1 MFRVVQISRTMKR
14 VTNLQFTRRNVMGR
28 ILAFLF
34 LTITAVAQQLPR
46 EDAVRI
52 AEFYRLAE
60 QIQDRVWPNWSKT
73 PAPLLL
79 VTDKTE
85 FLTRHH
91 KSCGRSLRPST
102 AVRHSSTG
110 HVPGVRPT
118 RDHSDRA
125 GAKYGCQD
133 QHAMVDHPHA
143 RTLSSAPG
151 WAARIFRNCGAVRP
165 ERGRYDRNVDAEL
178 SIPVRA
184 ARGSDIVLEA
194 TGSAAQFSSYE
205 RP

>member
-1 MFRVVQISRTMKR
+1 MIRVAQISRTNEAGDES
-14 VTNLQFTRRNVMGR
+14 TNSPVATYGR

-79 VTDKTE
+79 VTDKRS
-85 FLTRHH
+85 FLPGTQRPRRRSTRVAED
-91 KSCGRSLRPST
+91 LTPSA

-125 GAKYGCQD
+125 GAKYGCQG
-133 QHAMVDHPHA
+133 QHAI
-143 RTLSSAPG
+143 G
-151 WAARIFRNCGAVRP
+151 
-165 ERGRYDRNVDAEL
+165 
-178 SIPVRA
+178 
-184 ARGSDIVLEA
+184 
-194 TGSAAQFSSYE
+194 
-205 RP
+205 